1 MKKDQLVAMALSKG
15 ITIDDRDTVK
25 MLCDKLQ
32 NKPNTA
38 NSPNS
43 LANEMEYALKMR
55 RNRNTVNQRRK
66 LNDTGIRNDLVR
78 MYGKKWMT
86 KYGKV
91 MDLDKNVRDVKREL
105 NKSEKNNSLNVT
117 SRNGVIRKM
126 VANDIKKAM
135 VKNMK
140 LNQENTLKKKLLRN
154 EAQKL
159 YGKFGKN
166 MVNNVIKYATNLPKT
181 YALNSTKIK
190 NYVMIKRQL
199 QQNTPSAL
207 KNNRKTK

>member
-15 ITIDDRDTVK
+15 ITIDDKDTVK
-25 MLCDKLQ
+25 TLCQKLQ
-32 NKPNTA
+32 NKPKTA

-43 LANEMEYALKMR
+43 LANEMERALLK
-55 RNRNTVNQRRK
+55 RNRNVTNQRRK

-91 MDLDKNVRDVKREL
+91 MDLNKDIRDVKREL
-105 NKSEKNNSLNVT
+105 NKAEKNNSLNVT

-140 LNQENTLKKKLLRN
+140 LNQENALKKKLLRN

-181 YALNSTKIK
+181 YALNSSKIK
-190 NYVMIKRQL
+190 NYVTIKRQL

-207 KNNRKTK
+207 KNKRKNK